1 MDHRQAVSYYSECEK
16 LAVLNFN
23 QLCDVLIRLLTGDWL
38 LFPALKS
45 VNTFRWMVLCSYK
58 YHR

>member
-23 QLCDVLIRLLTGDWL
+23 QLRDVLIHLLTGDWL

-45 VNTFRWMVLCSYK
+45 VKHFSMDGSMFL
-58 YHR
+58 